1 MDSQKEKLILQT
13 RQFGEIEIDDDSI
26 YNFPNGILGFE
37 EIKKYVLISE
47 EETAPFKWLISIDEP
62 SIGFPLLS
70 PFYLDLEYNL
80 GKNIDLEKYVLFAII
95 TLNDEN
101 GNISANL
108 KAPLVFD
115 IENMTAEQII
125 LPFEKYSTNFVIS
138 QRSKE

>member
-13 RQFGEIEIDDDSI
+13 RQFGEIEIDDESI

-47 EETAPFKWLISIDEP
+47 EETAPFKWLISVDEP

-70 PFYLDLEYNL
+70 PFYLDLEYNI
-80 GKNIDLEKYVLFAII
+80 GKNIDLDKYVLFAII
-95 TLNDEN
+95 TLSDEN

-115 IENMTAEQII
+115 IINMTAEQII
-125 LPFEKYSTNFVIS
+125 LPFEKYSTNFVLT

>member
-70 PFYLDLEYNL
+70 PFYLDLEYNI